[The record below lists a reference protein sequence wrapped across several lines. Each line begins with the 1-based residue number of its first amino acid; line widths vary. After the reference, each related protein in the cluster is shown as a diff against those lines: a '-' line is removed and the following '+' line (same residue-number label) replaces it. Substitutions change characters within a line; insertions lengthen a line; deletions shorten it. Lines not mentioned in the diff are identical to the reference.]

1 MTTVDYSAL
10 DRSEASGRS
19 FYPRRHW
26 TETPEGAVDY
36 GITVDD
42 GIALTC
48 RFFAVGRSNPTV
60 LFFYG
65 NGETVCSY
73 DDIAPHYNE
82 IGANIFLADYRGYGA
97 AGGSPSFSTMLSDA
111 HQVLQWLRGTMR
123 DLQFTG
129 PLYVMGRSMGRHSAI
144 ELATQ
149 ASDQINGVI
158 IESGRP
164 NLGRFADGLEPAV
177 NRSDGSGVSRKG
189 VFHLHPDAGDTRP
202 VGRERTIARRGRY
215 AQQNPDRRKA
225 PGNHSRRR
233 PQRSD
238 VRRVSAVFRRN
249 QELPGSLRRF
259 KRIARLWRTHFVLAS
274 AAWQSRLRRND
285 GSPTCVQP
293 HRDCHV
299 ATLLAMTD

>member
-1 MTTVDYSAL
+1 MTTVDYSVL
-10 DRSEASGRS
+10 DGSAASGRS

-36 GITVDD
+36 GITVAD
-42 GIALTC
+42 GIALSC

-97 AGGSPSFSTMLSDA
+97 AGGSPAFSTMLSDA
-111 HQVLQWLRGTMR
+111 HQVLRWLRGTMR

-177 NRSDGSGVSRKG
+177 IEAMEAAYHAKAYSISIPTLVIHGQWDESAPLRDAVDMHNKIQTAAK
-189 VFHLHPDAGDTRP
+189 HLEIIPGAGHNDLMY
-202 VGRERTIARRGRY
+202 VGYRQYFAAIRNFLGRY
-215 AQQNPDRRKA
+215 A
-225 PGNHSRRR
+225 GS
-233 PQRSD
+233 
-238 VRRVSAVFRRN
+238 SA
-249 QELPGSLRRF
+249 
-259 KRIARLWRTHFVLAS
+259 
-274 AAWQSRLRRND
+274 
-285 GSPTCVQP
+285 
-293 HRDCHV
+293 
-299 ATLLAMTD
+299 

>member
-1 MTTVDYSAL
+1 MTTVDYSVL
-10 DRSEASGRS
+10 DGSEASGRS

-36 GITVDD
+36 GITVAD
-42 GIALTC
+42 GIVLSC

-82 IGANIFLADYRGYGA
+82 IGANICLADYRGYGA
-97 AGGSPSFSTMLSDA
+97 AGGSPAFSTMLSDA

-164 NLGRFADGLEPAV
+164 NLAASPMDWS
-177 NRSDGSGVSRKG
+177 RS
-189 VFHLHPDAGDTRP
+189 
-202 VGRERTIARRGRY
+202 
-215 AQQNPDRRKA
+215 
-225 PGNHSRRR
+225 
-233 PQRSD
+233 
-238 VRRVSAVFRRN
+238 
-249 QELPGSLRRF
+249 
-259 KRIARLWRTHFVLAS
+259 
-274 AAWQSRLRRND
+274 
-285 GSPTCVQP
+285 
-293 HRDCHV
+293 
-299 ATLLAMTD
+299 